1 MNKNISK
8 NEADD
13 CQSNLPSKHCLNCG
27 TFVVAGTFGELALVN
42 TSLLVDNLEYA
53 PERRECRYAKYC
65 RRNKILN
72 P

>member
-1 MNKNISK
+1 MNIFSSLISVCIQK
-8 NEADD
+8 IKE
-13 CQSNLPSKHCLNCG
+13 CMCTPYFLL
-27 TFVVAGTFGELALVN
+27 FVVTGTFGEPALVN

-53 PERRECRYAKYC
+53 PERRECRYTKNC